1 MNNKL
6 ALQTLI
12 CRLIL
17 DIAPEV
23 DIESLDPNEE
33 LREELDL
40 DSIDFMKLLEAVS
53 LETSI
58 TISESD
64 YDQVQSLQSMV
75 SYIENRT

>member
-1 MNNKL
+1 MNKKL
-6 ALQTLI
+6 ALQERI
-12 CRLIL
+12 CHLIL
-17 DIAPEV
+17 DIAPEA

>member
-1 MNNKL
+1 MNKKL

-23 DIESLDPNEE
+23 DIESLDPSED

-64 YDQVQSLQSMV
+64 YDKVQSLQSMV
-75 SYIENRT
+75 NYIETRT

>member
-1 MNNKL
+1 MNKKL
-6 ALQTLI
+6 ALKTLI

-23 DIESLDPNEE
+23 NIQSLDPNED